1 MDPADFNPATAG
13 MGERLRQ
20 ARLAQGLSLAE
31 VEQATHIRQRY
42 LLALERDDWAACPG
56 KFYARA
62 FFRSYARFL
71 GLMPDTLLA
80 GSGSLVHGSGTRD
93 EGQWAGKQEAAA
105 TELVQAREQRV
116 SRERRRRQRRQR
128 RGVIRPSLLLL
139 LLLLLVLLVG
149 WVVVRWVW

>member
-80 GSGSLVHGSGTRD
+80 DSGSLVYGSGSRD
-93 EGQWAGKQEAAA
+93 EGRWAGKREAAA
-105 TELVQAREQRV
+105 RELAQAREQRV
-116 SRERRRRQRRQR
+116 SRERRRRQRHQR
-128 RGVIRPSLLLL
+128 RGVIRPSLLILL
-139 LLLLLVLLVG
+139 SLVLLVG